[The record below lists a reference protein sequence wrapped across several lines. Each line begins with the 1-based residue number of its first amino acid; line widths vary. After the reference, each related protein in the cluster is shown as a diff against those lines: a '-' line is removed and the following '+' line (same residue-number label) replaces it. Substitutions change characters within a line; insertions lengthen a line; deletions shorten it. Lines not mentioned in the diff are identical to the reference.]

1 MRAKITA
8 SLAALAMSAICF
20 ASPPTLNLPKEL
32 RISGDMIYGELKFD
46 GEYKFISY
54 EIEDKCAI
62 IKTPDPKVIAI
73 VSKTPGTYTLR
84 AVAGNEEGLTPFIT
98 TRVVIGEGN
107 PVPAPP
113 IPTPIPPVPI
123 PTPTPTPT
131 PTPDNN
137 YDPIL
142 LLKIKEARARDAS
155 TGIDIRKAYEGLA
168 NAYLDSS
175 AILSSTSDPA
185 LRPKTWGE
193 LLERLKIMSIA
204 NNVPLLPNLQYTR
217 NVLFDYVGT
226 ADSAA
231 AFDDTLLNRTLDKF
245 PKVGATLREANK

>member
-1 MRAKITA
+1 MRAKILA
-8 SLAALAMSAICF
+8 SLAMLAMSAISI
-20 ASPPTLNLPKEL
+20 AAPPTLILPKEL
-32 RISGDMIYGELKFD
+32 RITGEMIYGELKFD
-46 GEYKFISY
+46 GEYKFITY
-54 EIEDKCAI
+54 EIEDKCAV

-113 IPTPIPPVPI
+113 IPTPVPPVP
-123 PTPTPTPT
+123 TPVPT
-131 PTPDNN
+131 PTPDHN

-142 LLKIKEARARDAS
+142 LLKLKEAKVKDAS

-175 AILSSTSDPA
+175 AILSSTSDPT

-204 NNVPLLPNLQYTR
+204 NGVPLLPNLQYTR
-217 NVLFDYVGT
+217 NVIFNYVGT
-226 ADSAA
+226 ADASAV
-231 AFDDTLLNRTLDKF
+231 FDDILLTRCLDKF

>member
-8 SLAALAMSAICF
+8 SLAMLAMSAICF

-113 IPTPIPPVPI
+113 IPTPIPPVP
-123 PTPTPTPT
+123 TPNPPA
-131 PTPDNN
+131 PSPNN

-142 LLKIKEARARDAS
+142 LLKLKEAKAKDSA

-175 AILSSTSDPA
+175 AILSSTTDPA
-185 LRPKTWGE
+185 LRPKTWGD

-204 NNVPLLPNLQYTR
+204 NGVPLLPNLQYTR

-226 ADSAA
+226 AEASAS
-231 AFDDTLLNRTLDKF
+231 FDETLLSRTLDKF